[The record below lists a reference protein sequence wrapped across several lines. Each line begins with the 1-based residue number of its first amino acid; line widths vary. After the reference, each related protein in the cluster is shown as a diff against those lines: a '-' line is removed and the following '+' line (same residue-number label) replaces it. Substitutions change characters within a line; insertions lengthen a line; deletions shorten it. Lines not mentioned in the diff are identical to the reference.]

1 MAMKK
6 IFVYNLFLFII
17 ITVFNVNAQE
27 EDSPMDR
34 AEFELRKTAPADGKT
49 NQFGELNKANQQID
63 DYFKNRPK
71 TAIPNISWTER
82 GPINVGGRV
91 RAIMFD
97 PNTANKVWAG
107 SVAGGL
113 WYNTD
118 ITSSSN
124 NWTKV
129 NDFWEN
135 LAISAIAYDPSN
147 TQRFYVGTGEGFGNI
162 DHVNGGG
169 LWRTEDGGS
178 TWIRLAN
185 TVPNHDNSDTDVQ
198 KVFRTVQKIIVTSSG
213 RILVGGNQGVAQS
226 TNNGVDWTMITGL
239 PAGYFVDDMEISAIE
254 TIYVSMRQYVY
265 NNPFIRRIY
274 RSTNFA
280 YNSWAD
286 ITPTDNSEFG
296 ARTEIAI
303 APSTTGNNQI
313 IYAICQNDTL
323 SAGKSKGVLWFKKS
337 FNNGSTWI
345 NITIPTYIGDPNQHF
360 TRNQA
365 WYDLILAVHPTNP
378 NLVLAGGV
386 IQLRS
391 LNGGGVWSSFETSPV
406 HSDQH
411 GILFDPNNSNNV
423 LIGNDGGIYYSTNL
437 GNSAIVNTSVTFE
450 NRNNGLRITQPYYV
464 AMKNIAGDNYV
475 MSGTQDNGTTSTN
488 AGIYGTNTQVLGS
501 DGWACFIDSDEP
513 NVRILSTQYVRH
525 FYYDGTN
532 APVQF
537 IDGNTRPFY
546 NPCDYDSN
554 NNTFFAYRDSSE
566 LATNKYTRFYRVTGI
581 GGTRVVN
588 TFKINIAIPVS
599 FIKVGRAAN
608 TIIVGCADGRVYRIS
623 NVNLATATTT
633 LLRITTNTYVSSID
647 IGIDDN
653 ELLVTLSNYST
664 SSVRYTN
671 NGGGLWIGKDEA
683 GQGLPNIP
691 VRYGIFNPINRNQ
704 VLLATE
710 SGIWSTMNITGANP
724 NWEPTDQNLAH
735 VRCDMI
741 FYRSADNMIA
751 VATHGR
757 GVFTAILNNC
767 PANLSLLFN
776 APGSRHYEVSETI
789 TSYQTIPSG
798 SVTSYD
804 AGNKVTLKSG
814 FKVKDGAHFKAY
826 IDGCGG
832 IR

>member
-1 MAMKK
+1 MKK
-6 IFVYNLFLFII
+6 ILYCFSFI
-17 ITVFNVNAQE
+17 TFFAFGQ
-27 EDSPMDR
+27 EDSPKGR
-34 AEFELRKTAPADGKT
+34 AEFEYRKTAPPDGKT

-63 DYFKNRPK
+63 NYFKNRPK

-82 GPINVGGRV
+82 GPTDVGGRV

-107 SVAGGL
+107 GVAGGL

-118 ITSSSN
+118 ITNASN
-124 NWTKV
+124 TWTKV

-135 LAISAIAYDPSN
+135 LAISAIAFDPSN

-162 DHVNGGG
+162 DQVLGGG

-178 TWIRLAN
+178 TWTRLNN
-185 TVPNHDNSDTDVQ
+185 TVPNHDDTDTDVQ
-198 KVFRTVQKIIVTSSG
+198 KVFRSVQKIIVTSSG
-213 RILVGGNQGVAQS
+213 RILVGGNHGVAQS

-239 PAGYFVDDMEISAIE
+239 PDAYFVDDMEISAIG

-265 NNPFIRRIY
+265 KNPWVRRIY
-274 RSTNFA
+274 RSTSFA

-286 ITPTDNSEFG
+286 ITPTDDSEFG

-303 APSTTGNNQI
+303 APSTTSNNQI
-313 IYAICQNDTL
+313 IYAICENDTL
-323 SAGKSKGVLWFKKS
+323 TVGKSTGVLWFKKS
-337 FNNGSTWI
+337 SDNGSTWSD
-345 NITIPTYIGDPNQHF
+345 ITIPTYIGAPNQHF
-360 TRNQA
+360 TGNQA

-386 IQLRS
+386 IPMRS
-391 LNGGGVWSSFETSPV
+391 LNGGGIWSSFQASPI
-406 HSDQH
+406 HTDHH

-423 LIGNDGGIYYSTNL
+423 LISNDGGIYYSTNL
-437 GNSAIVNTSVTFE
+437 GNSAIVNTSVTFG
-450 NRNNGLRITQPYYV
+450 NRNTGLRITQPYHV

-475 MSGTQDNGTTSTN
+475 MSGTQDNGTVSTN
-488 AGIYGTNTQVLGS
+488 AGIYGTNTQVYGS
-501 DGWACFIDSDEP
+501 DGWACFIDSNEP
-513 NVRILSTQYVRH
+513 NVRILSTQYVSH
-525 FYYDGTN
+525 LYYDGTN

-537 IDGNTRPFY
+537 INGNTSPFY

-554 NNTFFAYRDSSE
+554 NNTFFAYRDSSQ
-566 LATNKYTRFYRVTGI
+566 LVGNIYTRFYRVTGI

-599 FIKVGRAAN
+599 FIKVGRSAN

-623 NVNLATATTT
+623 SVNLATATPT
-633 LLRITTNTYVSSID
+633 LLRNATDTYISCID
-647 IGIDDN
+647 IGVDDN
-653 ELLVTLSNYST
+653 ELLVIASNYGV
-664 SSVRYTN
+664 SSVNYTN
-671 NGGGLWIGKDEA
+671 NGGTNWINKDDTTH
-683 GQGLPNIP
+683 GLPNIP
-691 VRYGIFNPINRNQ
+691 VRYGIFNPTNRNQ

-710 SGIWSTMNITGANP
+710 SGVWSTMNITGANP

-735 VRCDMI
+735 VRCEMI

-767 PANLSLLFN
+767 PVNQTLIFSAS
-776 APGSRHYEVSETI
+776 GSRHYEVSDGI
-789 TSYQTIPSG
+789 TSYQTIPKG

-814 FKVKDGAHFKAY
+814 FKVKSGAHFKAY